1 MWIKTPFIKIHIYK
15 EIRWINSRIKIEIR
29 IGLDA
34 DGSYLSISLFQPF
47 LIDGFKFDL
56 RIYTLVTSCDP
67 LRIFL
72 FKDGLA
78 RFATNKYIEPTHNN
92 VVSNIYW
99 GRAKTSMCGINM
111 SLFNDLKNILPVIS
125 SWQIPLFSF
134 LISGTHVDF
143 HFFLQDNVFMHL
155 TNYAINKHSE
165 DFIRDDEAGSKRYS
179 ARKVFL
185 SVRIFHDL
193 YHILSILV
201 NLRIKITLFLQEN

>member
-1 MWIKTPFIKIHIYK
+1 M
-15 EIRWINSRIKIEIR
+15 
-29 IGLDA
+29 
-34 DGSYLSISLFQPF
+34 
-47 LIDGFKFDL
+47 

-143 HFFLQDNVFMHL
+143 HFFFFWQDNVFMHL

-179 ARKVFL
+179 GKKSVFECQNFPWSL
-185 SVRIFHDL
+185 SYSFNTCKL
-193 YHILSILV
+193 
-201 NLRIKITLFLQEN
+201 EN